1 MNLPKTI
8 RTQSD
13 DSRAQKHAVLPHN
26 PKRHS
31 ASFRRVLVLVYGTVV
46 LFALLITGIY
56 TVVSPQIFASNKIS
70 DLIPKGQIIAGYIE
84 STLRGELSST
94 YLVPLIGRSTSQWE
108 ATVWVV
114 DANGDTLIRTQQ
126 IEGRRVGRLPAKLSE
141 SMLPQVLSGE
151 VATHVG
157 SMEDLTV
164 SDGASH
170 RKSARSSGVM
180 NGLSEGSAKAP
191 ETDST
196 EEVMNGNLVVVAVP
210 ITFMD
215 EVIGAVF
222 MAQSM
227 TEIMGGMQAL
237 TNTLALSLLLVGLLM
252 LPVVLFFASRMVRP
266 ITRMRTVALTM
277 AGGDLTARAEDGSN
291 DEYGELGRALNY
303 LSSELGSTISS
314 LQMERNRLQSLINGL
329 SEGIIAVD
337 AKGATTLINPAV
349 YGLLNLQ
356 STDDNV
362 RAAAPDVFAMFDQ
375 ALSSA
380 QAVKKTVWQGDV
392 ALHISVSPL
401 LLQSGEVTGC
411 VGIVSDVTSAERLE
425 QTRRDYVANVSHELR
440 TPLTAMRALI
450 EPLRDGLVKTEE
462 QRQQI
467 YDVVLRE
474 TMRLS
479 RLVNDMLELS
489 RLQSGTASLSRS
501 VFAPLPLFNLIHETY
516 SAYAEDYQQTF
527 VYDVPEDLPSVWGNP
542 DRTQQ
547 VLIVLLD
554 NAFKYT
560 PEGGVVTL
568 SACAEGDVVRVR
580 VRDTGVGIPAA
591 DLPHVFDR
599 FYKVDKSHH
608 SKGTGLGLVI
618 AYEIM
623 KHLGEEMSV
632 TSEPGQG
639 SCFTFTLHIAQGSAE
654 RTAELP
660 KAPA

>member
-1 MNLPKTI
+1 MTAG
-8 RTQSD
+8 R
-13 DSRAQKHAVLPHN
+13 

-31 ASFRRVLVLVYGTVV
+31 ASFRRVLVLVYGTVI

-114 DANGDTLIRTQQ
+114 DASGDTLIRTQQ

-196 EEVMNGNLVVVAVP
+196 EEVMNGNLVVVTVP

-608 SKGTGLGLVI
+608 SKGTGLGLAI

-639 SCFTFTLHIAQGSAE
+639 SCFTFTLHIAQGTAE
-654 RTAELP
+654 KTAELP

>member
-1 MNLPKTI
+1 MTAG
-8 RTQSD
+8 R
-13 DSRAQKHAVLPHN
+13 

-31 ASFRRVLVLVYGTVV
+31 ASFRRVLVLVYGTVI

-114 DANGDTLIRTQQ
+114 DASGDTLIRTQQ

-151 VATHVG
+151 IATHVG

-164 SDGASH
+164 SDGANR
-170 RKSARSSGVM
+170 RKSARSSSVM
-180 NGLSEGSAKAP
+180 NGLSEGSAKTP

-608 SKGTGLGLVI
+608 SKGTGLGLAI

-639 SCFTFTLHIAQGSAE
+639 SCFTFTLHIAQGTAE
-654 RTAELP
+654 KTAELP

>member
-1 MNLPKTI
+1 MK
-8 RTQSD
+8 
-13 DSRAQKHAVLPHN
+13 
-26 PKRHS
+26 HS

-46 LFALLITGIY
+46 VFALLITGIY
-56 TVVSPQIFASNKIS
+56 TVVSPQIFAGNKID

-84 STLRGELSST
+84 STLRGELSSA

-114 DANGDTLIRTQQ
+114 DENGDTLIRTQQ
-126 IEGRRVGRLPAKLSE
+126 IDGRRVGRLPAKLSS

-151 VATHVG
+151 VATHIG
-157 SMEDLTV
+157 SMEDLSTT
-164 SDGASH
+164 STSRN
-170 RKSARSSGVM
+170 RKSGSTNSAMSGLTADSSK
-180 NGLSEGSAKAP
+180 SA
-191 ETDST
+191 ETSDST
-196 EEVMNGNLVVVAVP
+196 EEEMNGKLVVVAVP
-210 ITFMD
+210 ITFMGD
-215 EVIGAVF
+215 VIGAVF

-227 TEIMGGMQAL
+227 TEIMDGMQAL
-237 TNTLALSLLLVGLLM
+237 NNTLALSLLVVALLL
-252 LPVVLFFASRMVRP
+252 LPVVLFFASRMAKP
-266 ITRMRTVALTM
+266 IANMRAVALTM
-277 AGGDLTARAEDGSN
+277 AGGDLTARADDHSS

-314 LQMERNRLQSLINGL
+314 LEMERNRLQSLINGL

-337 AKGATTLINPAV
+337 AQGAVTLMNPAV
-349 YGLLNLQ
+349 YGLLSLND
-356 STDDNV
+356 STADV
-362 RAAAPDVFAMFDQ
+362 RAAAPDVFAMFSE
-375 ALSSA
+375 ALRSGNI
-380 QAVKKTVWQGDV
+380 VKKTIWQGDI

-401 LLQSGEVTGC
+401 CLPGEEITGC

-440 TPLTAMRALI
+440 TPLTAMRALM

-489 RLQSGTASLSRS
+489 RLQSGTASLQRS
-501 VFAPLPLFNLIHETY
+501 VFAPLPLLNIIHETY

-527 VYDVPEDLPSVWGNP
+527 VYDVPESLPDVTGNP

-547 VLIVLLD
+547 VLIALLD

-560 PEGGVVTL
+560 PEGGTVTL
-568 SACAEGDVVRVR
+568 SAAVEDDVVRIC
-580 VRDTGVGIPAA
+580 VRDTGVGISKE

-608 SKGTGLGLVI
+608 GKGTGLGLAI

-632 TSEPGQG
+632 TSELNQG
-639 SCFTFTLHIAQGSAE
+639 SCFTFTLHIAKSSGFPSKIA
-654 RTAELP
+654 
-660 KAPA
+660 

>member
-1 MNLPKTI
+1 MTAG
-8 RTQSD
+8 R
-13 DSRAQKHAVLPHN
+13 

-31 ASFRRVLVLVYGTVV
+31 ASFRRVLVLVYGTVI

-114 DANGDTLIRTQQ
+114 DASGDTLIRTQQ

-170 RKSARSSGVM
+170 RKSAWSSSVM

-425 QTRRDYVANVSHELR
+425 QTRRDFVANVSHELR

-608 SKGTGLGLVI
+608 SKGTGLGLAI

-654 RTAELP
+654 KTAKLP

>member
-1 MNLPKTI
+1 MTAG
-8 RTQSD
+8 R
-13 DSRAQKHAVLPHN
+13 

-31 ASFRRVLVLVYGTVV
+31 ASFRRVLVLVYGTVI

-114 DANGDTLIRTQQ
+114 DASGDTLIRTQQ

-170 RKSARSSGVM
+170 RKSARSSSVM

-608 SKGTGLGLVI
+608 SKGTGLGLAI

-654 RTAELP
+654 KTAELP

>member
-1 MNLPKTI
+1 MTAG
-8 RTQSD
+8 R
-13 DSRAQKHAVLPHN
+13 

-31 ASFRRVLVLVYGTVV
+31 ASFRRVLVLVYGTVI

-56 TVVSPQIFASNKIS
+56 TAVSPQIFASNKIS

-114 DANGDTLIRTQQ
+114 DASGDTLIRTQQ

-568 SACAEGDVVRVR
+568 SARAEGDVVRVR

-608 SKGTGLGLVI
+608 SKGTGLGLAI

-654 RTAELP
+654 KTAELP

>member
-1 MNLPKTI
+1 MTAG
-8 RTQSD
+8 R
-13 DSRAQKHAVLPHN
+13 

-31 ASFRRVLVLVYGTVV
+31 ASFRRVLVLVYGTVI

-114 DANGDTLIRTQQ
+114 DASGDTLIRTQQ

-277 AGGDLTARAEDGSN
+277 ASGDLTARAEDGSN

-356 STDDNV
+356 STDNNV
-362 RAAAPDVFAMFDQ
+362 RTAAPDVFAMFDQ

-608 SKGTGLGLVI
+608 SKGTGLGLAI

-654 RTAELP
+654 KTAELP

>member
-1 MNLPKTI
+1 MTAG
-8 RTQSD
+8 R
-13 DSRAQKHAVLPHN
+13 

-31 ASFRRVLVLVYGTVV
+31 ASFRRVLVLVYGTVI

-114 DANGDTLIRTQQ
+114 DASGDTLIRTQQ

-547 VLIVLLD
+547 VLIALLD

-608 SKGTGLGLVI
+608 SKGTGLGLAI

-632 TSEPGQG
+632 TSEPGRG
-639 SCFTFTLHIAQGSAE
+639 SCFTFTLHIAQSA
-654 RTAELP
+654 AEPP

>member
-1 MNLPKTI
+1 MTAG
-8 RTQSD
+8 R
-13 DSRAQKHAVLPHN
+13 

-31 ASFRRVLVLVYGTVV
+31 ASFRRVLVLVYGTVI

-114 DANGDTLIRTQQ
+114 DASGDTLIRTQQ

-164 SDGASH
+164 SDGTSH
-170 RKSARSSGVM
+170 RKSARSSSVM
-180 NGLSEGSAKAP
+180 NGLNEGSAKAP

-277 AGGDLTARAEDGSN
+277 AGGDLTARAEDGPN

-547 VLIVLLD
+547 VLIALLD

-608 SKGTGLGLVI
+608 SKGTGLGLAI

-639 SCFTFTLHIAQGSAE
+639 SCFTFTLHIAQG
-654 RTAELP
+654 TAELP

>member
-1 MNLPKTI
+1 MTAG
-8 RTQSD
+8 R
-13 DSRAQKHAVLPHN
+13 

-31 ASFRRVLVLVYGTVV
+31 ASFRRVLVLVYGTVI

-84 STLRGELSST
+84 STVRGELSST

-114 DANGDTLIRTQQ
+114 DASGDTLIRTQQ

-164 SDGASH
+164 SDGANH

-608 SKGTGLGLVI
+608 SKGTGLGLAI

-639 SCFTFTLHIAQGSAE
+639 SCFPFTLHIAQGSAE
-654 RTAELP
+654 KTAELP

>member
-1 MNLPKTI
+1 MTAG
-8 RTQSD
+8 R
-13 DSRAQKHAVLPHN
+13 

-31 ASFRRVLVLVYGTVV
+31 ASFRRVLVLVYGTVI

-114 DANGDTLIRTQQ
+114 DASGDTLIRTQQ

-151 VATHVG
+151 IATHVG

-170 RKSARSSGVM
+170 RKSARSSSVM

-527 VYDVPEDLPSVWGNP
+527 VYDVPEDLPSVLGNP

-608 SKGTGLGLVI
+608 SKGTGLGLAI

-654 RTAELP
+654 KTAELP

>member
-1 MNLPKTI
+1 MTAG
-8 RTQSD
+8 R
-13 DSRAQKHAVLPHN
+13 

-31 ASFRRVLVLVYGTVV
+31 ASFRRVLVLVYGTVI

-114 DANGDTLIRTQQ
+114 DASGDTLIRTQQ

-164 SDGASH
+164 SDGTSQ
-170 RKSARSSGVM
+170 RRSAWSSSVM
-180 NGLSEGSAKAP
+180 NGLSEGSAKTP

-291 DEYGELGRALNY
+291 DEYGELGRALNH

-580 VRDTGVGIPAA
+580 VCDTGVGIPAA

-608 SKGTGLGLVI
+608 SKGTGLGLAI

-639 SCFTFTLHIAQGSAE
+639 SCFTFTLHVAQGA
-654 RTAELP
+654 T
-660 KAPA
+660 KT

>member
-1 MNLPKTI
+1 MTAG
-8 RTQSD
+8 R
-13 DSRAQKHAVLPHN
+13 

-31 ASFRRVLVLVYGTVV
+31 ASFRRVLVLVYGTVI

-114 DANGDTLIRTQQ
+114 DASGDTLIRTQQ

-170 RKSARSSGVM
+170 RKSARSSSVM

-608 SKGTGLGLVI
+608 SKGTGLGLAI

-632 TSEPGQG
+632 TSEPGRG

-654 RTAELP
+654 KTAELP

>member
-1 MNLPKTI
+1 MTAG
-8 RTQSD
+8 R
-13 DSRAQKHAVLPHN
+13 

-31 ASFRRVLVLVYGTVV
+31 ASFRRVLVLVYGTVI

-114 DANGDTLIRTQQ
+114 DASGDTLIRTQQ

-170 RKSARSSGVM
+170 RKSAWSSSVM
-180 NGLSEGSAKAP
+180 NGLSEGSTKAP

-380 QAVKKTVWQGDV
+380 RAVKKTVWQGDV

-608 SKGTGLGLVI
+608 SKGTGLGLAI

-654 RTAELP
+654 KTAELP

>member
-1 MNLPKTI
+1 MTAG
-8 RTQSD
+8 R
-13 DSRAQKHAVLPHN
+13 

-31 ASFRRVLVLVYGTVV
+31 ASFRRVLVLVYGTVI

-114 DANGDTLIRTQQ
+114 DASGDTLIRTQQ

-164 SDGASH
+164 SDGASQ
-170 RKSARSSGVM
+170 RKSARSSSVM

-608 SKGTGLGLVI
+608 SKGTGLGLAI

-654 RTAELP
+654 KTAELP

>member
-1 MNLPKTI
+1 MTAG
-8 RTQSD
+8 R
-13 DSRAQKHAVLPHN
+13 

-31 ASFRRVLVLVYGTVV
+31 ASFRRVLVLVYGTVI

-114 DANGDTLIRTQQ
+114 DASGDTLIRTQQ
-126 IEGRRVGRLPAKLSE
+126 IEGRRVGRLPAKLSG

-170 RKSARSSGVM
+170 RKSARSSSVM

-608 SKGTGLGLVI
+608 SKGTGLGLAI

-632 TSEPGQG
+632 TSEPGRG

-654 RTAELP
+654 KTAELP

>member
-1 MNLPKTI
+1 M
-8 RTQSD
+8 
-13 DSRAQKHAVLPHN
+13 
-26 PKRHS
+26 
-31 ASFRRVLVLVYGTVV
+31 
-46 LFALLITGIY
+46 
-56 TVVSPQIFASNKIS
+56 
-70 DLIPKGQIIAGYIE
+70 
-84 STLRGELSST
+84 
-94 YLVPLIGRSTSQWE
+94 
-108 ATVWVV
+108 
-114 DANGDTLIRTQQ
+114 
-126 IEGRRVGRLPAKLSE
+126 
-141 SMLPQVLSGE
+141 
-151 VATHVG
+151 
-157 SMEDLTV
+157 
-164 SDGASH
+164 
-170 RKSARSSGVM
+170 
-180 NGLSEGSAKAP
+180 
-191 ETDST
+191 
-196 EEVMNGNLVVVAVP
+196 
-210 ITFMD
+210 
-215 EVIGAVF
+215 
-222 MAQSM
+222 
-227 TEIMGGMQAL
+227 
-237 TNTLALSLLLVGLLM
+237 
-252 LPVVLFFASRMVRP
+252 
-266 ITRMRTVALTM
+266 
-277 AGGDLTARAEDGSN
+277 
-291 DEYGELGRALNY
+291 
-303 LSSELGSTISS
+303 
-314 LQMERNRLQSLINGL
+314 
-329 SEGIIAVD
+329 
-337 AKGATTLINPAV
+337 
-349 YGLLNLQ
+349 
-356 STDDNV
+356 
-362 RAAAPDVFAMFDQ
+362 
-375 ALSSA
+375 
-380 QAVKKTVWQGDV
+380 
-392 ALHISVSPL
+392 
-401 LLQSGEVTGC
+401 TGC

-608 SKGTGLGLVI
+608 SKGTGLGLAI

-639 SCFTFTLHIAQGSAE
+639 SCFTFTLHIAHSTAE
-654 RTAELP
+654 KTAELP
-660 KAPA
+660 KTPA

>member
-1 MNLPKTI
+1 MTAG
-8 RTQSD
+8 R
-13 DSRAQKHAVLPHN
+13 

-31 ASFRRVLVLVYGTVV
+31 ASFRRVLVLVYGTVI

-114 DANGDTLIRTQQ
+114 DASGDTLIRTQQ
-126 IEGRRVGRLPAKLSE
+126 IEGRRVGRLPAKLSK

-164 SDGASH
+164 SDGTSQ
-170 RKSARSSGVM
+170 RKSARSSSVM
-180 NGLSEGSAKAP
+180 NGLSEGSAKTP

-291 DEYGELGRALNY
+291 DEYGELGRALNH

-337 AKGATTLINPAV
+337 AEGATTLINPAV

-608 SKGTGLGLVI
+608 SKGTGLGLAI

-632 TSEPGQG
+632 TSEPGRG
-639 SCFTFTLHIAQGSAE
+639 SCFTFTLHIAQGAAE
-654 RTAELP
+654 KTAELP

>member
-1 MNLPKTI
+1 MTAG
-8 RTQSD
+8 R
-13 DSRAQKHAVLPHN
+13 

-31 ASFRRVLVLVYGTVV
+31 ASFRRVLVLVYGTVI

-114 DANGDTLIRTQQ
+114 DASGDTLIRTQQ
-126 IEGRRVGRLPAKLSE
+126 IEGRRVGRLPAKLSK

-164 SDGASH
+164 SDGASQ
-170 RKSARSSGVM
+170 RRSAWSSSVM
-180 NGLSEGSAKAP
+180 NGLSEGSAKTP

-291 DEYGELGRALNY
+291 DEYGELGRALNH

-608 SKGTGLGLVI
+608 SKGTGLGLAI

-639 SCFTFTLHIAQGSAE
+639 SCFTFTLHIAQGA
-654 RTAELP
+654 AELP

>member
-1 MNLPKTI
+1 MTAG
-8 RTQSD
+8 R
-13 DSRAQKHAVLPHN
+13 

-31 ASFRRVLVLVYGTVV
+31 ASFRRVLVLVYGTVI

-114 DANGDTLIRTQQ
+114 DASGDTLIRTQQ

-164 SDGASH
+164 SDGTSQ
-170 RKSARSSGVM
+170 RKSAWSSSVM
-180 NGLSEGSAKAP
+180 NGLSEGSAKTP

-291 DEYGELGRALNY
+291 DEYGELGRALNH

-608 SKGTGLGLVI
+608 SKGTGLGLAI

-632 TSEPGQG
+632 TSEPGRG

-654 RTAELP
+654 KTAELP

>member
-1 MNLPKTI
+1 MTAG
-8 RTQSD
+8 R
-13 DSRAQKHAVLPHN
+13 

-31 ASFRRVLVLVYGTVV
+31 ASFRRVLVLVYGTVI

-56 TVVSPQIFASNKIS
+56 TAVSPQIFASNKIS

-114 DANGDTLIRTQQ
+114 DASGDTLIRTQQ

-547 VLIVLLD
+547 VLIALLD

-608 SKGTGLGLVI
+608 SKGTGLGLAI

-632 TSEPGQG
+632 TSEPGRG
-639 SCFTFTLHIAQGSAE
+639 SCFTFTLHIAQGSAKK
-654 RTAELP
+654 TAELP

>member
-1 MNLPKTI
+1 MTAG
-8 RTQSD
+8 R
-13 DSRAQKHAVLPHN
+13 

-31 ASFRRVLVLVYGTVV
+31 ASFRRVLVLVYGTVI

-56 TVVSPQIFASNKIS
+56 TAVSPQIFASNKIS

-114 DANGDTLIRTQQ
+114 DASGDTLIRTQQ

-170 RKSARSSGVM
+170 RKSAWSSSVM
-180 NGLSEGSAKAP
+180 NGLSEGSAKTP

-291 DEYGELGRALNY
+291 DEYGELGRALNH

-337 AKGATTLINPAV
+337 AEGATTLINPAV

-608 SKGTGLGLVI
+608 SKGTGLGLAI

-632 TSEPGQG
+632 TSEPGRG
-639 SCFTFTLHIAQGSAE
+639 SCFTFTLHIAQGAAE
-654 RTAELP
+654 KTAELP

>member
-1 MNLPKTI
+1 MTAG
-8 RTQSD
+8 R
-13 DSRAQKHAVLPHN
+13 

-31 ASFRRVLVLVYGTVV
+31 ASFRRVLVLVYGTVI

-56 TVVSPQIFASNKIS
+56 TAVSPQIFASNKIS

-114 DANGDTLIRTQQ
+114 DASGDTLIRTQQ

-170 RKSARSSGVM
+170 RKSAWSSSVM

-401 LLQSGEVTGC
+401 LLQSGEATGC

-608 SKGTGLGLVI
+608 SKGTGLGLAI

-639 SCFTFTLHIAQGSAE
+639 SCFTFTLHIAQGAAE
-654 RTAELP
+654 KTAELP

>member
-1 MNLPKTI
+1 MTAG
-8 RTQSD
+8 R
-13 DSRAQKHAVLPHN
+13 

-31 ASFRRVLVLVYGTVV
+31 ASFRRVLVLVYGTVI

-114 DANGDTLIRTQQ
+114 DASGDTLIRTQQ
-126 IEGRRVGRLPAKLSE
+126 IEGRRVGRLPAKLSK

-164 SDGASH
+164 SDGTSQ
-170 RKSARSSGVM
+170 RRSARSSSVM
-180 NGLSEGSAKAP
+180 NGLSEGSAKTP

-608 SKGTGLGLVI
+608 SKGTGLGLAI

-632 TSEPGQG
+632 TSEPGRG
-639 SCFTFTLHIAQGSAE
+639 SCFTFTLHIAQGV
-654 RTAELP
+654 AELP

>member
-1 MNLPKTI
+1 MTAG
-8 RTQSD
+8 R
-13 DSRAQKHAVLPHN
+13 

-31 ASFRRVLVLVYGTVV
+31 ASFRRVLVLVYGTVI

-114 DANGDTLIRTQQ
+114 DASGDTLIRTQQ
-126 IEGRRVGRLPAKLSE
+126 IEGRRVGRLPAKLSK

-164 SDGASH
+164 SDGTSQ
-170 RKSARSSGVM
+170 RKSAWSSSVM
-180 NGLSEGSAKAP
+180 NGLSEGSAKTP

-337 AKGATTLINPAV
+337 AEGATTLINPAV

-608 SKGTGLGLVI
+608 SKGTGLGLAI

-639 SCFTFTLHIAQGSAE
+639 SCFTFTLHIAQGA
-654 RTAELP
+654 AELP

>member
-1 MNLPKTI
+1 MTAG
-8 RTQSD
+8 R
-13 DSRAQKHAVLPHN
+13 

-31 ASFRRVLVLVYGTVV
+31 ASFRRVLVLVYGTVI

-114 DANGDTLIRTQQ
+114 DASGDTLIRTQQ

-608 SKGTGLGLVI
+608 SKGTGLGLAI

>member
-1 MNLPKTI
+1 MTAG
-8 RTQSD
+8 R
-13 DSRAQKHAVLPHN
+13 

-31 ASFRRVLVLVYGTVV
+31 ASFRRVLVLVYGTVI

-114 DANGDTLIRTQQ
+114 DASGDTLIRTQQ

-151 VATHVG
+151 IATHVG

-180 NGLSEGSAKAP
+180 NGLSEGSPKAP

-210 ITFMD
+210 ITFMG

-380 QAVKKTVWQGDV
+380 RAVKKTVWQGDV

-608 SKGTGLGLVI
+608 SKGTGLGLAI

-632 TSEPGQG
+632 TSEPGRG

-654 RTAELP
+654 KTAEPP

>member
-1 MNLPKTI
+1 MTAG
-8 RTQSD
+8 R
-13 DSRAQKHAVLPHN
+13 

-31 ASFRRVLVLVYGTVV
+31 ASFRRVLVLVYGTVI

-114 DANGDTLIRTQQ
+114 DASGDTLIRTQQ

-151 VATHVG
+151 IATHVG

-164 SDGASH
+164 SDGANR
-170 RKSARSSGVM
+170 RKSAWSTSVM
-180 NGLSEGSAKAP
+180 NGLSEGSAKTP

-608 SKGTGLGLVI
+608 SKGTGLGLAI

-639 SCFTFTLHIAQGSAE
+639 SCFTFTLHIAQGAAE
-654 RTAELP
+654 T
-660 KAPA
+660 

>member
-1 MNLPKTI
+1 MTAG
-8 RTQSD
+8 R
-13 DSRAQKHAVLPHN
+13 

-31 ASFRRVLVLVYGTVV
+31 ASFRRVLVLVYGTVI

-114 DANGDTLIRTQQ
+114 DASGDTLIRTQQ

-170 RKSARSSGVM
+170 RKSARSSSVM

-608 SKGTGLGLVI
+608 SKGTGLGLAI

-632 TSEPGQG
+632 ISEPGRG

-654 RTAELP
+654 KTAELP

>member
-1 MNLPKTI
+1 MTAG
-8 RTQSD
+8 R
-13 DSRAQKHAVLPHN
+13 

-31 ASFRRVLVLVYGTVV
+31 ASFRRVLVLVYGTVI

-114 DANGDTLIRTQQ
+114 DASGDTLIRTQQ

-151 VATHVG
+151 IATHVG

-164 SDGASH
+164 SDGASQ
-170 RKSARSSGVM
+170 RKSAWSSSVM
-180 NGLSEGSAKAP
+180 NGLSEGSAKTP

-291 DEYGELGRALNY
+291 DEYGELGRALNH

-608 SKGTGLGLVI
+608 SKGTGLGLAI

-639 SCFTFTLHIAQGSAE
+639 SCFTFTLHIAQGAAE
-654 RTAELP
+654 KTAELP

>member
-1 MNLPKTI
+1 MTAG
-8 RTQSD
+8 R
-13 DSRAQKHAVLPHN
+13 

-31 ASFRRVLVLVYGTVV
+31 ASFRRVLVLVYGTVI

-56 TVVSPQIFASNKIS
+56 TVVSPQIFASNKIT

-114 DANGDTLIRTQQ
+114 DASGDTLIRTQQ

-151 VATHVG
+151 IATHVG

-170 RKSARSSGVM
+170 RKSARSSSVM

-608 SKGTGLGLVI
+608 SKGTGLGLAI

-654 RTAELP
+654 KTAELP

>member
-1 MNLPKTI
+1 MTAGRL
-8 RTQSD
+8 
-13 DSRAQKHAVLPHN
+13 
-26 PKRHS
+26 KRHS
-31 ASFRRVLVLVYGTVV
+31 ASFRRVLVLVYGTVI

-114 DANGDTLIRTQQ
+114 DASGDTLIRTQQ

-170 RKSARSSGVM
+170 RKSAWSSSVM

-608 SKGTGLGLVI
+608 SKGTGLGLAI

-654 RTAELP
+654 KTTELP

>member
-1 MNLPKTI
+1 MTAG
-8 RTQSD
+8 R
-13 DSRAQKHAVLPHN
+13 

-31 ASFRRVLVLVYGTVV
+31 ASFRRVLVLVYGTVI

-114 DANGDTLIRTQQ
+114 DASGDTLIRTQQ

-164 SDGASH
+164 SDGTSQ
-170 RKSARSSGVM
+170 RRSAWSSSVM
-180 NGLSEGSAKAP
+180 NGLSEGSAKTP

-210 ITFMD
+210 VTFMD

-291 DEYGELGRALNY
+291 DEYGELGRALNH

-608 SKGTGLGLVI
+608 SKGTGLGLAI

-639 SCFTFTLHIAQGSAE
+639 SCFTFTLHIAQGA
-654 RTAELP
+654 AELP

>member
-1 MNLPKTI
+1 MTAG
-8 RTQSD
+8 R
-13 DSRAQKHAVLPHN
+13 

-31 ASFRRVLVLVYGTVV
+31 ASFRRVLVLVYGTVI

-114 DANGDTLIRTQQ
+114 DASGDTLIRTQQ

-164 SDGASH
+164 SDGTGQ
-170 RKSARSSGVM
+170 RKSAWSSSVM

-380 QAVKKTVWQGDV
+380 RAVKKTVWQGDV

-608 SKGTGLGLVI
+608 SKGTGLGLAI

-639 SCFTFTLHIAQGSAE
+639 SCFTFTLHIAQGAAE
-654 RTAELP
+654 KTAELP
-660 KAPA
+660 KAQA

>member
-1 MNLPKTI
+1 MTAG
-8 RTQSD
+8 R
-13 DSRAQKHAVLPHN
+13 

-31 ASFRRVLVLVYGTVV
+31 ASFRRVLVLVYGTVI

-114 DANGDTLIRTQQ
+114 DASGDTLIRTQQ

-356 STDDNV
+356 SADDNV

-608 SKGTGLGLVI
+608 SKGTGLGLAI

-632 TSEPGQG
+632 TSEPGRG

-654 RTAELP
+654 ETAELP